1 MQDVGKSKKEII
13 VITILWSLQDR
24 WYLCQSHR
32 SNYHFQLR
40 DKLWPRFVSTNSIK
54 NTIPTNINC
63 TVQPAS
69 YLHPFRRKIS
79 CEFLYLRF
87 HNVYIRIHFK
97 ALKKDL
103 SHWITFV
110 LYCKWVFQRK
120 ANGIGKKHWVHWPKY
135 NELVASKIFELCSS
149 L

>member
-1 MQDVGKSKKEII
+1 MSFTRTGPKKKLKIC
-13 VITILWSLQDR
+13 LASQPCSLSR
-24 WYLCQSHR
+24 
-32 SNYHFQLR
+32 
-40 DKLWPRFVSTNSIK
+40 PVSTNSIK
-54 NTIPTNINC
+54 NTIPTNIIC
-63 TVQPAS
+63 TVKSAS
-69 YLHPFRRKIS
+69 YLHPFRREIS

-120 ANGIGKKHWVHWPKY
+120 ANGIEKKHLDHWPEYTK
-135 NELVASKIFELCSS
+135 LVANKLFN
-149 L
+149 

>member
-1 MQDVGKSKKEII
+1 MAKVKKEII

-24 WYLCQSHR
+24 WYLCQSHC
-32 SNYHFQLR
+32 SNYYFQLR

-120 ANGIGKKHWVHWPKY
+120 ANGIEKKHLAHWLNILSLWPT
-135 NELVASKIFELCSS
+135 NFLTSS